1 MLPGYDKP
9 YRRDIS
15 DRRGGLLVYIK
26 SHLPSRLSK
35 TKLWYTK
42 WYSNHPFSVEFKE
55 RKMYVYRPPSQN
67 RQYFLDKLSEIIDH
81 HSSIYEI
88 TLS

>member
-1 MLPGYDKP
+1 
-9 YRRDIS
+9 
-15 DRRGGLLVYIK
+15 
-26 SHLPSRLSK
+26 
-35 TKLWYTK
+35 
-42 WYSNHPFSVEFKE
+42 
-55 RKMYVYRPPSQN
+55 MYVYRPPSQN